1 MSGLYRE
8 ELGEGHPS
16 HWAEKFRV
24 GNGICQVGTKGWWEN
39 LGARSALM
47 CEIHTPLSLV
57 LGFET
62 KGKYHHRSLLC
73 HLLTL
78 YI

>member
-1 MSGLYRE
+1 VHRHRERRKRRERETQMSGLYRE

-39 LGARSALM
+39 LGARSALI
-47 CEIHTPLSLV
+47 CKIWTSVPCSLV
-57 LGFET
+57 QKKT
-62 KGKYHHRSLLC
+62 
-73 HLLTL
+73 
-78 YI
+78 